1 MDSIEIPTEPLTGYE
16 LVADLMRRQDD
27 VITQIDAL
35 NIQIE
40 TIIRDVTE
48 ARKAEIESAQELLSE
63 SEDDQMANLNEAA
76 NLKKAA

>member
-63 SEDDQMANLNEAA
+63 SEDDQTANLNEAA